1 MYAFAPAMHT
11 LAIGTIR
18 LNSLDDGSF
27 PVRAEAYFANVSGTI
42 WRRELAT
49 DPNGCIPIG
58 HNCGLIDTGDER
70 VLVDTGYGDD
80 THGGRTGHLMA
91 ELDRVGVRPDEV
103 TIVVNTHAH
112 GDHAG
117 GNTIHDIPAFPRA
130 RYFLARAD
138 WAHFG
143 NRADDVHH
151 VARNFGIPAT
161 HGMLTLF
168 EGPLELAPGVCL
180 LPTPGHTPGHTSV
193 LVSSHGRTALCLGD
207 VCHHPLHVA
216 HPDWVSTFDVDPARN
231 VETRRWLFALAYAH
245 DAVVLCPHAP
255 APGLG
260 RLLRQG
266 QGFAWVPLDAGR
278 GWQ

>member
-1 MYAFAPAMHT
+1 MHA
-11 LAIGTIR
+11 LDLGACR
-18 LNSLDDGSF
+18 LTSLDDGSF
-27 PVRAEAYFANVSGTI
+27 PVAAGAYFANVPDAI
-42 WRRELAT
+42 WRREVAT
-49 DPNGCIPIG
+49 DPDGRIPVG
-58 HNCGLIDTGDER
+58 HNCGLIDTGSER
-70 VLVDTGYGDD
+70 VLVDTGYGGD

-91 ELDRVGVRPDEV
+91 ELDRAGIRPDEV

-117 GNTIHDIPAFPRA
+117 GNTIHDAPAFPRA

-143 NRADDVHH
+143 SRADDVHH
-151 VARNFGIPAT
+151 VARNFGIPAA

-168 EGPLELAPGVCL
+168 EGRLELAPGVCL

-193 LVSSHGRTALCLGD
+193 LVSSQGRTALCLGD

-231 VETRRWLFALAYAH
+231 VDTRRWLFALAHARA
-245 DAVVLCPHAP
+245 AVVLCPHAP

-260 RLLRQG
+260 RLVRQG
-266 QGFAWVPLDAGR
+266 PGFAWMPLDAKR
-278 GWQ
+278 AWP